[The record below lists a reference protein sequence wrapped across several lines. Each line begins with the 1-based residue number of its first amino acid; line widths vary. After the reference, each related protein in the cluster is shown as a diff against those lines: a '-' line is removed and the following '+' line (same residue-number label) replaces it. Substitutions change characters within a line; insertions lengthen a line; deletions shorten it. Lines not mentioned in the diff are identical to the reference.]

1 VWPAVDRW
9 LNVAWREGRRGR
21 LAPINNRR
29 KLDTRRPVS
38 AITTGVTACSTQDRV
53 RMAAARTWHW
63 HFLCCRCFLHLTL
76 LSVNVKPREFLVK
89 MYSGGAENDGH
100 ENDGPSKLQGM
111 KLQVMKL
118 QDMTRIDS
126 ILFNFSFFMYYDAD
140 VPAMELCNV
149 IMKWIFRKRSNDRL
163 HVTSLRVELCE
174 QVTSPTILICNI
186 NNKRLKFVAA
196 ANNFLQYS
204 V

>member
-1 VWPAVDRW
+1 
-9 LNVAWREGRRGR
+9 
-21 LAPINNRR
+21 
-29 KLDTRRPVS
+29 
-38 AITTGVTACSTQDRV
+38 
-53 RMAAARTWHW
+53 
-63 HFLCCRCFLHLTL
+63 
-76 LSVNVKPREFLVK
+76 

-149 IMKWIFRKRSNDRL
+149 IMK
-163 HVTSLRVELCE
+163 
-174 QVTSPTILICNI
+174 
-186 NNKRLKFVAA
+186 
-196 ANNFLQYS
+196 
-204 V
+204 